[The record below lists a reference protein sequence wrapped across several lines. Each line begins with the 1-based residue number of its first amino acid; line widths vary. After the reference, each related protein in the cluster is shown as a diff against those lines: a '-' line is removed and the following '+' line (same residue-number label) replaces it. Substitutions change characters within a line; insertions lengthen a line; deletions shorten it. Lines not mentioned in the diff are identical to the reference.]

1 MELLF
6 IVLGGAILGVIA
18 HLALPGRGTRGAFLS
33 PAVGAASA
41 AVLWEALT
49 WLGWPADGGWIWVVS
64 LVVPAVVAAVVC
76 RVTAKSRLAHDD
88 GLVARLM
95 A

>member
-6 IVLGGAILGVIA
+6 VVLGGAILGVIA
-18 HLALPGRGTRGAFLS
+18 HVALPAPDTRGALLA

-41 AVLWEALT
+41 GQPSQVRTSQRTA
-49 WLGWPADGGWIWVVS
+49 ADGGWIWVVS
-64 LVVPAVVAAVVC
+64 LVVPAIAAGVVC
-76 RVTAKSRLAHDD
+76 RVTTRSRRAHDD
-88 GLVARLM
+88 ELVARLM